1 MNATHYRNMSDEELL
16 DVLDDAKHL
25 SPVIGELCK
34 RLELK
39 AVSITDANHR
49 VECPVCQASLEADY
63 DEANTMFTL
72 KVEK

>member
-39 AVSITDANHR
+39 AVAITDANHR
-49 VECPVCQASLEADY
+49 VECPVCQAELEADY